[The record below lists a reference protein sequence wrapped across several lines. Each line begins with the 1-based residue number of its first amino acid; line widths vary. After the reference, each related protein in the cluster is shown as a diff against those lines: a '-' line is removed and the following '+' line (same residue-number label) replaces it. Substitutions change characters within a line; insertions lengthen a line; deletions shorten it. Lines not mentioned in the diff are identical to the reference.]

1 MLAAIARLVL
11 FVAAVS
17 AVSDLKPLSAEIAN
31 ADLGTAHVRAVDPPA
46 PTGQAQPVDA
56 HGPEFFTIS
65 LSILHTA
72 AVTTVHVEGA
82 GSKEPVGGR
91 LAPGTLADNGV
102 TQFIVPRDYY
112 GNIAFN
118 NAEFRADTGDE
129 SLLEFSFTN
138 QNGIYTPDI
147 DVSYVDGFSVPI
159 SCFCINEG
167 PHYSGCA
174 KDLWSLNPCP
184 DNNGQG
190 SCRNPRLHN
199 AIQNP
204 TEFFAPCYRYG
215 GAYTFPADNEANTL
229 NGGLCRDSVGATCCI
244 GNLCREWDDRPR

>member
-1 MLAAIARLVL
+1 MLETRDTHNGFAKLLYMSESGVSASYKPISGHPPPISTLVL
-11 FVAAVS
+11 VFSLVARVLMR
-17 AVSDLKPLSAEIAN
+17 AVSDFKPLSAEIANLPN

-56 HGPEFFTIS
+56 HGPEFFTVS

-91 LAPGTLADNGV
+91 LGPGTLADNGV

-147 DVSYVDGFSVPI
+147 DVSYV
-159 SCFCINEG
+159 
-167 PHYSGCA
+167 
-174 KDLWSLNPCP
+174 
-184 DNNGQG
+184 
-190 SCRNPRLHN
+190 
-199 AIQNP
+199 
-204 TEFFAPCYRYG
+204 
-215 GAYTFPADNEANTL
+215 
-229 NGGLCRDSVGATCCI
+229 
-244 GNLCREWDDRPR
+244 

>member
-1 MLAAIARLVL
+1 MLPAIARLVL

-31 ADLGTAHVRAVDPPA
+31 ADLGSAHVRAVDPPA

-147 DVSYVDGFSVPI
+147 D
-159 SCFCINEG
+159 
-167 PHYSGCA
+167 
-174 KDLWSLNPCP
+174 

-190 SCRNPRLHN
+190 SCRNPRRHN